1 MKKIILLCL
10 AVLFLITACSSA
22 STPVPTATPAL
33 QPTPSIK
40 YQVVGKTLST
50 YMVVVDPKS
59 STDREGLQ
67 KLSDFLCIDYW
78 VCLIWYWDDV
88 NKADTSYPVDPANE
102 KTLIAKYSFDAVEN
116 QKELVVYALGDK

>member
-1 MKKIILLCL
+1 MKKKILLCL
-10 AVLFLITACSSA
+10 AVLFLVTACSSA
-22 STPVPTATPAL
+22 STPTPEATPL
-33 QPTPSIK
+33 PYPTPSIK
-40 YQVVGKTLST
+40 YQVVGKTMST

-67 KLSDFLCIDYW
+67 ELSDYLCVDRW

-102 KTLIAKYSFDAVEN
+102 QTLIAKYSFDAVKNERG
-116 QKELVVYALGDK
+116 LVVYALGDK